1 MLSIYKRMLVIFI
14 FAFLSLGITNGFV
27 FAYSTQITLDAIADA
42 GLYPEQPAFLQFVK
56 DSDTSIVLDNPAA
69 DLQWIKNTPQWTT
82 AQDVYDYAS
91 TPPHEIYNW
100 FLSSAG
106 NIWSSSDLSVGE
118 SLTNLDAGTYR
129 ITPVSGG
136 YERDTWGGVWSS
148 YNGDWWWELH
158 IRLQKDNI
166 VNDYKLGSSHPLH
179 SELDAFNAVNGS
191 YIDIPVMEGGKLSFW
206 IWDWDIDK
214 GYGNSTSNY
223 GRITFNVT
231 SVPEPSTFLLLTVG
245 LAFLIRRSRS

>member
-1 MLSIYKRMLVIFI
+1 MFSIYKRMLVILV

-27 FAYSTQITLDAIADA
+27 FADGTQITLDAIADA
-42 GLYPEQPAFLQFVK
+42 GWYPGQTAFLKFVDQHDTNHVLY
-56 DSDTSIVLDNPAA
+56 DSAA
-69 DLQWIKNTPQWTT
+69 DPTFTIDNAQWTT
-82 AQDVYDYAS
+82 AQPVYDYAAALGIS
-91 TPPHEIYNW
+91 DW
-100 FLSSAG
+100 WLSSAG

-136 YERDTWGGVWSS
+136 YERDTWGGGWSS

-158 IRLQKDNI
+158 IRLQKDNHI
-166 VNDYKLGSSHPLH
+166 YNDYKLGSSDPSN
-179 SELDAFNAVNGS
+179 SELDAFNAVKTS
-191 YIDIPVMEGGKLSFW
+191 YIVIPVMEGGSLGFW
-206 IWDWDIDK
+206 IWDWDLAS

-223 GRITFNVT
+223 GGITFNVT